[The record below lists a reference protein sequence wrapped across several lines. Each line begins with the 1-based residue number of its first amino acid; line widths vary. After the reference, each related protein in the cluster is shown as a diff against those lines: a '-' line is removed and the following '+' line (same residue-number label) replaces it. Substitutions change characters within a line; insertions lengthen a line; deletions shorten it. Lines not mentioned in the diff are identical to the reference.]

1 MGRFKS
7 PFFFRF
13 SIGKSPRI
21 ATGEL
26 TDGTGDIPHLCH
38 VHACVIICI
47 IHTYVT
53 YVYTAYIYTHMY
65 IGHYISL
72 WYTVYPM
79 YIMFHSHM
87 DIQAFG
93 GLHHVIVALL
103 QLLCSLKPRTAKL
116 NEEKKERGPG
126 VNK

>member
-1 MGRFKS
+1 M
-7 PFFFRF
+7 
-13 SIGKSPRI
+13 
-21 ATGEL
+21 L
-26 TDGTGDIPHLCH
+26 HM
-38 VHACVIICI
+38 CI
-47 IHTYVT
+47 LHI
-53 YVYTAYIYTHMY
+53 YIYTHMY